1 MYGEEE
7 LGQLVV
13 DKFPHVVMA
22 QVRN

>member
-7 LGQLVV
+7 LGQIVV
-13 DKFPHVVMA
+13 DKFTQFVMA